1 MSKRG
6 RSSVR
11 KSLTEASEDYLKAIY
26 TLEQKE
32 DRVSTKLVAERL
44 GVQPASATAML
55 KKLATAR
62 LLKHEPYRGVQLTDA
77 GRKVALEM
85 IRHHRLIETYLSE
98 ALGVPWD
105 KVHDEAER
113 WEHVLSEEMEDRI
126 DAFLG
131 HPTHDPHG
139 APIPTRA
146 GEIPPRAK
154 VSLSEV
160 PIGGIVQVA
169 EVSDDDPELL
179 RYLTSLE
186 LALGTQLEVVGSEP
200 FEGPLTLRVG
210 ERNLPIGRAVAK
222 RIRVRSITEDK

>member
-1 MSKRG
+1 
-6 RSSVR
+6 VR

-26 TLEQKE
+26 MLEQRE

-55 KKLATAR
+55 KKLAGTR

-77 GRKVALEM
+77 GRKVALEV

-139 APIPTRA
+139 APIPTRT
-146 GEIPPRAK
+146 GVVPPRAQISLAE
-154 VSLSEV
+154 VSVGETV
-160 PIGGIVQVA
+160 EVA

-186 LALGTQLEVVGSEP
+186 LGLGTQLKVVGVEP
-200 FEGPLTLRVG
+200 FDGPLTLRLG
-210 ERNLPIGRAVAK
+210 DRKLPIGRAVAK
-222 RIRVRSITEDK
+222 RIRVRSATEDE